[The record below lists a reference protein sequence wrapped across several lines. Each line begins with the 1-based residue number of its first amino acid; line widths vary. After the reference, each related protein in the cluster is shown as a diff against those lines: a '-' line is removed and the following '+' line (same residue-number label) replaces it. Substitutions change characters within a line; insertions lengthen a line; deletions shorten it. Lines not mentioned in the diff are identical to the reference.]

1 MYAHTKYFLSILK
14 DAAKESRMKVA
25 SLIDD
30 LLGAC
35 ERRSTLYATFDDA
48 LDKFKQSRDGGAF
61 ATVTKKLRTDYA
73 NLTQNITDLSAAI
86 VKEDAESGEK
96 VNILSYFV
104 SFFVKKNSY

>member
-1 MYAHTKYFLSILK
+1 MLIQNIFLSILK